1 MLAVLSLA
9 LSLLA
14 AAPAAQ
20 PASGASA
27 AAPTPA
33 AKAATE
39 AEKDPLICRYEA
51 PIGTRLPKR
60 VCANRS
66 VREEAERLSRDA
78 AEKVQRNSRGPYKT
92 EP

>member
-1 MLAVLSLA
+1 MIAALSLA
-9 LSLLA
+9 LALLA
-14 AAPAAQ
+14 PAPAAQ
-20 PASGASA
+20 QTPD
-27 AAPTPA
+27 APPA
-33 AKAATE
+33 ASPPPKTAAE
-39 AEKDPLICRYEA
+39 AEKDPLICRYET

-78 AEKVQRNSRGPYKT
+78 AEQVQRNSRGPYKT